1 MQKLL
6 YWSLALASLL
16 TACTT
21 SEPVEEAPENPQ
33 TVQFMTSD
41 SLLISG
47 ELFHQDQNAPN
58 ILLFHQGRSNARGEY
73 ATIAPRLYED
83 GFNVL
88 MIDQRRGGQA
98 YGSYNRVVAEIERN
112 PYGYCD
118 VLPDLEAALQFVI
131 DQGYS
136 GPKVLWGSSYSA
148 ALAIQLAQ
156 QQPDNVS
163 GILSFSPASGDPMEG
178 CNPEQYF
185 DSLKVPLI
193 VFRPA
198 REAAIESVAT
208 QLALAKAAGHQTYV
222 SENGVHGSSML
233 VDTRVEGDTAPHWEV
248 VNRFLEQ
255 FRR

>member
-6 YWSLALASLL
+6 YWSLALAGLL
-16 TACTT
+16 TACTS
-21 SEPVEEAPENPQ
+21 SEPPAEEPQNPQ
-33 TVQFMTSD
+33 VISFSTSD

-47 ELFHQDQNAPN
+47 ELFHQDHDAPC

-73 ATIAPRLYED
+73 AAIAPRLHEG

-112 PYGYCD
+112 PYGYCE
-118 VLPDLEAALQFVI
+118 VLPDLEAALQYVI
-131 DQGYS
+131 DQGYR

-148 ALAIQLAQ
+148 ALVIQLAHLKPQ
-156 QQPDNVS
+156 AVS
-163 GILSFSPASGDPMEG
+163 GVLAFSPASGEPMEG

-185 DSLKVPLI
+185 ASLKVPLI
-193 VFRPA
+193 IFRPA

-208 QLALAKAAGHQTYV
+208 QLVLAQTAGHQTYIA
-222 SENGVHGSSML
+222 ENGVHGSSML
-233 VDTRVEGDTAPHWEV
+233 VSTRVDGSTAPHWEM
-248 VNRFLEQ
+248 VNQFLRQ
-255 FRR
+255 FE